1 MAKGKAI
8 YSGWKHVGFKRP
20 DLWLPDHWPTYYSKA
35 SGCHVWDLDG
45 NCFTDVAIMG
55 IGTNVLGYCNPEVD
69 KAVQSAVA
77 NGNMSTF
84 NCPEEVQL
92 AEHLVDLHS
101 WADMVRLARSGGEA
115 NAISVRIARAASG
128 RNKVAIC
135 GYHGWHDWYLAANL
149 ADAQH
154 LDGHILPGLDPLG
167 VPRNLGGSVIPFNYN
182 DIDRLREIAKD
193 PDLGVVKMEVVRDQ
207 GPNEGF
213 LESVRSLCNENGIV
227 LIFDECTSGFR
238 ETLGGIHKRFGVEP
252 DIATFGKALGNGYA
266 ISAIV
271 GRRNVMESAQDTF
284 ISSTFWTERIGPTAA
299 LKQLKY
305 LREKKS
311 QKLISEIGSV
321 IKTNWQR
328 IADDNSLPIVI
339 SGISAIPNYK
349 FDVENNLLF
358 KTVVTQL
365 MLDKGYLATPLV
377 YVSVK
382 HNEKILDGYFDA
394 LNEVFQLMKKTLEE
408 GSLDKL
414 VKGRI
419 CDPNFKRLNPNFLT
433 QLCHSKI
440 KVIIV

>member
-1 MAKGKAI
+1 MKSSGQDLWQKAKQLIPGGNMLV
-8 YSGWKHVGFKRP
+8 SKRP
-20 DLWLPDHWPTYYSKA
+20 DLWLPDQWPTYYSKA

-55 IGTNVLGYCNPEVD
+55 IGTNVLGYCNSEVD
-69 KAVQSAVA
+69 TAVQSAVA

-92 AEHLVDLHS
+92 AERLVDLHS
-101 WADMVRLARSGGEA
+101 WADMVRFARSGGEA

-149 ADAQH
+149 ADAKH

-167 VPRNLGGSVIPFNYN
+167 VPRELAGSIIPFNYN
-182 DIDRLREIAKD
+182 DIERLREIAKD

-207 GPNEGF
+207 GPDEGF
-213 LESVRSLCNENGIV
+213 LEAVRSLCDENGIV

-266 ISAIV
+266 ISAVV
-271 GRRNVMESAQDTF
+271 GRRSIMEVAQDTF
-284 ISSTFWTERIGPTAA
+284 ISSTFWTERIGPSAA
-299 LKQLKY
+299 LKTIEIFA
-305 LREKKS
+305 RENS
-311 QKLISEIGSV
+311 QKLISEIGNG
-321 IKTNWQR
+321 IKKNWQK
-328 IADDNSLPIVI
+328 ISENNSLPIVI
-339 SGISAIPNYK
+339 SGINAIPNYK

-365 MLDKGYLATPLV
+365 MLEKGYLATPLV

-382 HNEKILDGYFDA
+382 HDERILNGYFDT
-394 LNEVFQLMKKTLEE
+394 LNEVFQLMTKTLEE

-419 CDPNFKRLNPNFLT
+419 CDPNFKRLN
-433 QLCHSKI
+433 
-440 KVIIV
+440 